1 MGYWSDSVRRRRKEL
16 NLTQLQLCNRLGIT
30 QRHLSRIENGESC
43 SSGLQMHIDKL
54 LNNWTDEPELQMM
67 IDYVRIRFPTSD
79 IKRIIREFL
88 RLNEDLVGFDD
99 RAAFGYVYTESLGQI
114 KVYGSTPDTKL
125 GTLVEL
131 RGQGCRQMES
141 ILLGRG
147 ETWYD
152 FLETCIALDG
162 HFTRVDLAIND
173 RNGLLD
179 VPTLI
184 EKCDRDEFT
193 SRFHGF
199 RDNRTKQWEVSGRTL
214 YLGSPQ
220 SEVYFCIYDKAFEQ
234 HQKHPEIAI
243 EDQPIRTRFEVR
255 LRRKRA
261 AAAIK
266 NLLAERDPEKVV
278 FGIINRY
285 LRFLTPSHKAK
296 SQWATDPRWDAFIGN
311 YRDKLRLSTNPEPL
325 SYAHITRWLK
335 KQVAPSLKMLQLID
349 QYNGTTELKA
359 IIDGGKLTQRHWDLI
374 HHYQHH
380 RNGVLTD
387 AAPSEQSK
395 KDDHADQSK

>member
-1 MGYWSDSVRRRRKEL
+1 MIEL
-16 NLTQLQLCNRLGIT
+16 
-30 QRHLSRIENGESC
+30 
-43 SSGLQMHIDKL
+43 K
-54 LNNWTDEPELQMM
+54 
-67 IDYVRIRFPTSD
+67 
-79 IKRIIREFL
+79 
-88 RLNEDLVGFDD
+88 
-99 RAAFGYVYTESLGQI
+99 
-114 KVYGSTPDTKL
+114 
-125 GTLVEL
+125 
-131 RGQGCRQMES
+131 GQGCRYVES
-141 ILLGRG
+141 YLRQQNR
-147 ETWYD
+147 TWYD

-199 RDNRTKQWEVSGRTL
+199 RDNRTKQWKVSGRTL

-266 NLLAERDPEKVV
+266 NLLAEHDPEKVV

-285 LRFLTPSHKAK
+285 LRF
-296 SQWATDPRWDAFIGN
+296 F
-311 YRDKLRLSTNPEPL
+311 
-325 SYAHITRWLK
+325 
-335 KQVAPSLKMLQLID
+335 
-349 QYNGTTELKA
+349 
-359 IIDGGKLTQRHWDLI
+359 
-374 HHYQHH
+374 
-380 RNGVLTD
+380 
-387 AAPSEQSK
+387 
-395 KDDHADQSK
+395 